1 MAKDYNQENSRRRS
15 RSIFPDP
22 LWDMNPGLSSVDKIM
37 FAKNKLYSMEIFQEH
52 LEKYKEGLLERNL
65 TSVEKIYCYGLGSM
79 TRAEFYGV
87 RILEEQPE
95 DFWSQKIQHSPKE
108 ESPEP
113 FNFSNPGDWPKWI
126 RRFERFRQASGLI
139 NNPENEQVNMLVYC
153 MGDNADDILLS
164 CKIASDQLENYDKV
178 IECFESHFI
187 PRRNIIYER
196 ARFNQ
201 RCQQEGEKV
210 NEFITALHS
219 LAEHC
224 NFEMLH
230 DELIRDRIVVGVR
243 DRALSERM
251 QLDTDLTLVK
261 ATLMAKQ
268 LESVKEQQSS
278 LYQQDS
284 VDQIKKMPNHI
295 KETKRHEPKIRQ
307 FKSNQLG
314 GSSHG
319 CTRCGNSNNHD
330 WKNCPAMN
338 SYCNKCMKKGHYAKV
353 CRSEAINEIKS
364 EIAFLGSVEDNS
376 KKWIVPIKV
385 NNRQVNFK
393 IDTGADVNVL
403 PLQYYYQSFQRIKLE
418 KSDKVLQGP
427 NGIPLKTVGMIHVK
441 LQNKGQ
447 HLNSKI
453 YIVDKLKQPLLSGET
468 SEKLNIVRMIQQL
481 SSNFLN
487 PKREFPK
494 IFNGLG
500 HAKINYKISLQPDAK
515 PYALCTPRRVPI
527 PLMKQVKEQ
536 LEEMTRL
543 GVIESVEEPTEWCA
557 GMVAVS
563 KPGGKIRICVDLTKL
578 NQYIRRENYPL
589 PATEHILGQLGN
601 ACYFSKLD
609 ANSGFW
615 QFGLA
620 KESQKLTTFITP
632 FGRFFFK
639 RIPFGITSAPEI
651 FQRKMTQLLGNI
663 EGVVCFMD
671 DIVVYGS
678 SLEEHNERV
687 RQVLK
692 KIQEEGMTL
701 NPEKCQFGVK
711 TVKFLGHTLSSE
723 GLFIDEEKLDAI
735 TKMEAPRSTKELK
748 SFLGMV
754 NYLGKFIP
762 NLADKLQPLNSL
774 LSTKNEWVWD
784 EPQKKSFNLLK
795 QELVSRPNLALFDPS
810 ITTIVSADASSF
822 GIGGVLR
829 QEQPD
834 GSLKPIAYVS
844 RTLSETEKRYSQIE
858 KEGLAIVWT
867 CERLKDYVTGIKIHI
882 ETDHKPLIAIFTS
895 KSLEDMTPRLQ
906 RLKMRMMRYSYQISH
921 IAGKKQIVAD
931 MLSRKPMSKPHKD
944 ELEEELSAYIQS
956 IEFPATEERLL
967 EISRKQKEDSLCS
980 QLAKYCMSGWPKNKR
995 EVDPEL
1001 RGYWQFQEDLTYQ
1014 NGISQEIE
1022 RMVSSCTKC
1031 LKERKPKH
1039 EPLMPS
1045 EFPIRPWQK
1054 VGMDLFYLNGRWY
1067 LIVCDYYSR
1076 YPEISLLQNLTAQ
1089 EVIGRLK
1096 SIFARHGTPETVRS
1110 DNGPQF
1116 QKVLGSEFSKFS
1128 KEWSFKHI
1136 TSSPKFPQSN
1146 GFIEAII
1153 KNIKQS
1159 FKKEEDCY
1167 LTLQA
1172 YRTMPLE
1179 SGYSPAE
1186 LLMGRRLRTSVPAIE
1201 SSLMPRY
1208 LDSEALQEREKR
1220 RVINQKRLY
1229 DKRHDVH
1236 SLPPL
1241 QQGDSVW
1248 VRDQR
1253 VKGKVLHKS
1262 EEPRSYWVQTP
1273 QGKVRRNRL
1282 HLTPL
1287 PKMGSTMD
1295 ASEDDQ
1301 EQETEEDC
1309 PTPTASSTR
1318 DGRMQRDNQDQ
1329 DPEKSLPSMP
1339 AVHTRYGRA
1348 LIRNS
1353 NKTLTLRDFLN
1364 NFGLVIDIK
1373 NKRLIDGITNLSI
1386 RGVIQSISDMGNI
1399 STLNSSSKVSAI
1411 LTKYPNLCRPPSDFV
1426 EAKHSVKH
1434 YIPTRCQPIHSKAR
1448 RLDSQRLTLAKA
1460 EFQYMLNNGIIR
1472 PSNSPWAS
1480 PLHLVSKKD
1489 ESLRP
1494 CGDYR
1499 RLNAVTL
1506 PDRYPI
1512 PRLDDFHHILK
1523 GTRVYS
1529 KIYLCK
1535 AFYQIPIAEEDKPK
1549 TAIIIPFGLFE
1560 FNVMSFGLRNATA
1573 TFQRFMHEVLR
1584 NLDFAF
1590 VYLDDIVVASKAEEE
1605 HYSHLETLFS
1615 RLNSYG
1621 LKINLSKSKF
1631 LVQEIDF
1638 LGYLITSH
1646 GVKPLPTKVKAI
1658 LEYKKPKTVNE
1669 LRIFLGMLNFY
1680 RTFLN
1685 NAAETQAILHEYLR
1699 GAKKKDRSKIKWTE
1713 EAEVQ
1718 FEKCKQALV
1727 NTALLAYPDTELPI
1741 SLCTDASDRA
1751 VGSVLQKLDNNNWKP
1766 IAFFS
1771 KKLNPAQCNYS
1782 TYDRELLAIYLS
1794 IKFFKHLLE
1803 AREFTILTDHKPLIY
1818 AFKQKNE
1825 KASPIQ
1831 LRHLQYFSQFT
1842 TDIKYIKGT
1851 DNIVAD
1857 ALSRVDAITTID
1869 YEEIAKEQTGD
1880 SELQNLISKNTSLK
1894 FKQCPLQSGKL
1905 LWCDVTTNNYRP
1917 FIPIKFRMMV
1927 FRNFHELSHPGIKAT
1942 TKQLTSRFIWPNMN
1956 KDIRK
1961 WAQAC
1966 VNCQKCKV
1974 SIHTKSEIGKYQE
1987 VDERFSVVHIDLI
2000 GPLPSSN
2007 GNIYCLTCI
2016 DRYTSWMEVV
2026 PLPDMKSETVARA
2039 FYENWIVRFGA
2050 PHTVISDQGKQFTS
2064 QLFKDLTTLC
2074 GIKLRHSTAY
2084 HPQCNGKI
2092 ERLHRTIKTV
2102 IRAHTP
2108 QIYLRNTILNS
2119 LMLDSS
2125 SSASLTSELN
2135 LVLISLENNRN
2146 AGVFP
2151 VDLFGVVRIF
2161 QDLNSTLQLVK
2172 KLDRYPFRKK
2182 RKIDSVEQEEKT
2194 MNIKKE
2200 ATTQVGSFFVQHLP
2214 RNPSM
2219 FSGEGVEDPR
2229 SWLKGY
2235 ERVAKH
2241 NQWDETLCLANV
2253 YFYLTGTA
2261 LKWYENNEESIQ
2273 TWTEFMS
2280 QLENVFGKN
2289 ESSRLRAEKILK
2301 TRAQLKGEST
2311 EYYIQDVLRLCKEV
2325 DPQMNEEDKISHL
2338 MKGIAEELY
2347 QALIPR
2353 DVHNTE
2359 QFVTECRRIESIH
2372 CKRVTPTKYERL
2384 PNVASLSDH
2393 DDRADLSSM
2402 IRQIVREEVQRAL
2415 GSTREEP
2422 KISTIEDMVKEEIG
2436 RTLAPISKPRR
2447 SSPQKERPPRK
2458 TQPVASPFPS
2468 GKLED
2473 ASYFGGK
2480 AAKFINPPLSTT
2492 LELKENYIDIKIE
2505 GKMTRA
2511 LVDSG
2516 ASYSVISERFRLKL
2530 RKIMFAE
2537 TDVTLRVANDKI
2549 VRPKGRCTLK
2559 LDLNGLQE
2567 SFEFVV
2573 MEDCSHEVILGW
2585 NFLKLSRAIID
2596 SADDTLFLEKCLFE
2610 DTPKNSSPLYSEL
2623 EYRIEPASIQ
2633 LIKVASRDIPN
2644 DAIVV
2649 AECRKELLLERELT
2663 APSSVI
2669 SLTNNRGKLWVV
2681 NWSPYPKLIPQGMH
2695 VADSAVIEDSQL
2707 CTLADCNQVETE
2719 AEHSEDPKISEFLI
2733 DDSLDESQKEKLRNL
2748 LKNYTDIFE
2757 FSKRKQFKD
2766 VNVKHR
2772 INTGDHLPT
2781 KQRPYRVAPR
2791 ERQIIQ
2797 DEVNKMEKLDIIQPS
2812 ESPWASPVVLIRKKD
2827 GSWRFCVD
2835 YRRLNKITKK
2845 DVYPLP
2851 RIDDTLDCLRGAR
2864 FYSSMDLQSGYW
2876 QIDVEESDR
2885 EKTAFITP
2893 DGLYEFKVMPFG
2905 LCNAPATFE
2914 RMIDNLLKGLKWTIC
2929 LCYLDDIIVFSDGFE
2944 EHLRRLQLV
2953 LNCLKKAGLCLNSKK
2968 CKFGAKTIT
2977 VLGHEVSENGIRPD
2991 QEKIRAV
2998 RDFATPR
3005 SLKEVRSFLG
3015 LSSYYRRFIPNYA
3028 HVAQPLNDLLK
3039 KDSAF
3044 NWNQEEQNAFEA
3056 LKSALI
3062 SEPAL
3067 GHFDYSSPTEIHT
3080 DASNYGIGAVLVQI
3094 QKGKERA
3101 IAYASRTLN
3110 KAEKNYSTTEREC
3123 LAIIW
3128 AINIFRP
3135 YVFGQPFTIVTDHHS
3150 LCWLTNLKD
3159 PCGRLARWALRLQ
3172 EFDVT
3177 VVYKSGR
3184 KHQDADCLS
3193 RSPLEYSE
3201 DMEED
3206 IPSIVTLQNFSE
3218 EQMNDQAIRKIADKL
3233 QSSPNNSF
3241 VKIDNTLY
3249 RKNYDPMGK
3258 PWLLV
3263 VPRHLRQELLKNFHD
3278 SPTAGHLGF
3287 TKTYDRI
3294 RKKYYWP
3301 GMYRTVRRYVAHCSD
3316 CQRRKHQPQLPS
3328 GHLQPIPVPEVA
3340 FEKVGMD
3347 LLGRFP
3353 TSEGGNRWIIVC
3365 TDYLTKYAIT
3375 KALPTSESMEVAKF
3389 FIEDV
3394 ILKHGAPR
3402 ELITDRGRNFTSS
3415 MISDLNNQ
3423 CRITHRKTTAYHP
3436 QTNGLTERLN
3446 KTIADMLSMY
3456 VDVNHKDWDRIL
3468 PFVTFAYN
3476 TAKQESTG
3484 FTPFFLV
3491 HGREAETPLDV
3502 LFPKLLPEDDDF
3514 IQTLGARAE
3523 EARKLA
3529 RIHSMRSQ
3537 GSNNSSSSS
3546 KITLLVGY
3554 SEKLMRRYFGPYK
3567 VTRKISDVT
3576 YEVETFENQQGRR
3589 KTKDLVHI
3597 GRMKPYLNPEDQEDQ
3612 LEEDPEDDSTN
3623 FQEEDIPT
3631 ERTQQPQTREEISG
3645 PITRSRA
3652 LRLR

>member
-1 MAKDYNQENSRRRS
+1 MKDYERIARSNCWDATMKLANAPFFLEGTAGQWYDNNEEGMDSWDMFKEMFSRTFDNSGVLLRRAKDNLQSRAQKSTESCESYIQDVLSLCRQVNPDMSQGEKVAHLMKGVVEDVYQVILIKEIDTVEAFVDWCRKVEACKQRRIGKPRFERLPNVASIEQPNSSSLEDLIRRIVREEIKS
-15 RSIFPDP
+15 ALHFESIMPEVNS
-22 LWDMNPGLSSVDKIM
+22 LKKIIH
-37 FAKNKLYSMEIFQEH
+37 EEV
-52 LEKYKEGLLERNL
+52 ERNL
-65 TSVEKIYCYGLGSM
+65 TPIAEQGPYYREQRRYFEGPAKPTPYYQQQSPTRLTTARRKTDEWRTVDNIPVCFQCGRPGHVARYCRERRGMVDRQPPGRYHPVQNGPRTIYNSNETPGRTSYRSPSPYPEQDLMVPASIFAVQHGKG
-79 TRAEFYGV
+79 
-87 RILEEQPE
+87 RIWITNIGTCDRTVPKGMCIGEIQVLEEGQLAV
-95 DFWSQKIQHSPKE
+95 I
-108 ESPEP
+108 
-113 FNFSNPGDWPKWI
+113 GD
-126 RRFERFRQASGLI
+126 
-139 NNPENEQVNMLVYC
+139 
-153 MGDNADDILLS
+153 
-164 CKIASDQLENYDKV
+164 ASD
-178 IECFESHFI
+178 
-187 PRRNIIYER
+187 
-196 ARFNQ
+196 
-201 RCQQEGEKV
+201 
-210 NEFITALHS
+210 T
-219 LAEHC
+219 
-224 NFEMLH
+224 
-230 DELIRDRIVVGVR
+230 
-243 DRALSERM
+243 
-251 QLDTDLTLVK
+251 
-261 ATLMAKQ
+261 
-268 LESVKEQQSS
+268 
-278 LYQQDS
+278 
-284 VDQIKKMPNHI
+284 
-295 KETKRHEPKIRQ
+295 
-307 FKSNQLG
+307 
-314 GSSHG
+314 
-319 CTRCGNSNNHD
+319 
-330 WKNCPAMN
+330 
-338 SYCNKCMKKGHYAKV
+338 
-353 CRSEAINEIKS
+353 
-364 EIAFLGSVEDNS
+364 
-376 KKWIVPIKV
+376 
-385 NNRQVNFK
+385 NRQ
-393 IDTGADVNVL
+393 
-403 PLQYYYQSFQRIKLE
+403 E
-418 KSDKVLQGP
+418 
-427 NGIPLKTVGMIHVK
+427 
-441 LQNKGQ
+441 
-447 HLNSKI
+447 
-453 YIVDKLKQPLLSGET
+453 
-468 SEKLNIVRMIQQL
+468 
-481 SSNFLN
+481 
-487 PKREFPK
+487 
-494 IFNGLG
+494 
-500 HAKINYKISLQPDAK
+500 
-515 PYALCTPRRVPI
+515 
-527 PLMKQVKEQ
+527 
-536 LEEMTRL
+536 
-543 GVIESVEEPTEWCA
+543 
-557 GMVAVS
+557 
-563 KPGGKIRICVDLTKL
+563 
-578 NQYIRRENYPL
+578 
-589 PATEHILGQLGN
+589 ILGQE
-601 ACYFSKLD
+601 
-609 ANSGFW
+609 NSPNIASMISPD
-615 QFGLA
+615 LSML
-620 KESQKLTTFITP
+620 ERT
-632 FGRFFFK
+632 
-639 RIPFGITSAPEI
+639 RI
-651 FQRKMTQLLGNI
+651 
-663 EGVVCFMD
+663 C
-671 DIVVYGS
+671 
-678 SLEEHNERV
+678 
-687 RQVLK
+687 
-692 KIQEEGMTL
+692 
-701 NPEKCQFGVK
+701 
-711 TVKFLGHTLSSE
+711 
-723 GLFIDEEKLDAI
+723 
-735 TKMEAPRSTKELK
+735 
-748 SFLGMV
+748 
-754 NYLGKFIP
+754 
-762 NLADKLQPLNSL
+762 
-774 LSTKNEWVWD
+774 
-784 EPQKKSFNLLK
+784 
-795 QELVSRPNLALFDPS
+795 S
-810 ITTIVSADASSF
+810 I
-822 GIGGVLR
+822 
-829 QEQPD
+829 
-834 GSLKPIAYVS
+834 
-844 RTLSETEKRYSQIE
+844 
-858 KEGLAIVWT
+858 
-867 CERLKDYVTGIKIHI
+867 
-882 ETDHKPLIAIFTS
+882 
-895 KSLEDMTPRLQ
+895 
-906 RLKMRMMRYSYQISH
+906 
-921 IAGKKQIVAD
+921 
-931 MLSRKPMSKPHKD
+931 
-944 ELEEELSAYIQS
+944 
-956 IEFPATEERLL
+956 
-967 EISRKQKEDSLCS
+967 
-980 QLAKYCMSGWPKNKR
+980 
-995 EVDPEL
+995 
-1001 RGYWQFQEDLTYQ
+1001 
-1014 NGISQEIE
+1014 
-1022 RMVSSCTKC
+1022 
-1031 LKERKPKH
+1031 
-1039 EPLMPS
+1039 
-1045 EFPIRPWQK
+1045 
-1054 VGMDLFYLNGRWY
+1054 
-1067 LIVCDYYSR
+1067 
-1076 YPEISLLQNLTAQ
+1076 
-1089 EVIGRLK
+1089 
-1096 SIFARHGTPETVRS
+1096 
-1110 DNGPQF
+1110 
-1116 QKVLGSEFSKFS
+1116 LGSFS
-1128 KEWSFKHI
+1128 
-1136 TSSPKFPQSN
+1136 
-1146 GFIEAII
+1146 
-1153 KNIKQS
+1153 
-1159 FKKEEDCY
+1159 
-1167 LTLQA
+1167 
-1172 YRTMPLE
+1172 
-1179 SGYSPAE
+1179 
-1186 LLMGRRLRTSVPAIE
+1186 
-1201 SSLMPRY
+1201 
-1208 LDSEALQEREKR
+1208 
-1220 RVINQKRLY
+1220 
-1229 DKRHDVH
+1229 
-1236 SLPPL
+1236 
-1241 QQGDSVW
+1241 
-1248 VRDQR
+1248 
-1253 VKGKVLHKS
+1253 
-1262 EEPRSYWVQTP
+1262 
-1273 QGKVRRNRL
+1273 
-1282 HLTPL
+1282 
-1287 PKMGSTMD
+1287 
-1295 ASEDDQ
+1295 
-1301 EQETEEDC
+1301 
-1309 PTPTASSTR
+1309 
-1318 DGRMQRDNQDQ
+1318 
-1329 DPEKSLPSMP
+1329 
-1339 AVHTRYGRA
+1339 
-1348 LIRNS
+1348 
-1353 NKTLTLRDFLN
+1353 
-1364 NFGLVIDIK
+1364 
-1373 NKRLIDGITNLSI
+1373 
-1386 RGVIQSISDMGNI
+1386 
-1399 STLNSSSKVSAI
+1399 
-1411 LTKYPNLCRPPSDFV
+1411 
-1426 EAKHSVKH
+1426 
-1434 YIPTRCQPIHSKAR
+1434 
-1448 RLDSQRLTLAKA
+1448 
-1460 EFQYMLNNGIIR
+1460 
-1472 PSNSPWAS
+1472 
-1480 PLHLVSKKD
+1480 
-1489 ESLRP
+1489 
-1494 CGDYR
+1494 
-1499 RLNAVTL
+1499 
-1506 PDRYPI
+1506 
-1512 PRLDDFHHILK
+1512 
-1523 GTRVYS
+1523 
-1529 KIYLCK
+1529 
-1535 AFYQIPIAEEDKPK
+1535 
-1549 TAIIIPFGLFE
+1549 GLFE
-1560 FNVMSFGLRNATA
+1560 FNKFPSNLTSTAKHKINTEDHPPIKRRPYRVSQVERQTIQNEVDKMLKGGIVQLSESPWSSPVVLVKKKNGSWRFCVDYRHLNKITKKDVYPLPRIDDTLDCLRGASYSSSMDLRSGYWQIEVDEADREKTAFITPDGLYEFKVMPFGLCNAPA
-1573 TFQRFMHEVLR
+1573 TFERMMDTLLR
-1584 NLDFAF
+1584 GLKWSMCLC
-1590 VYLDDIVVASKAEEE
+1590 YLDDIIVFSPTFDEHVRRLELVLRCLSKAGLVLNPDKCLFGTKRL
-1605 HYSHLETLFS
+1605 SIFGHLVDGE
-1615 RLNSYG
+1615 G
-1621 LKINLSKSKF
+1621 VHPDPGKVDAMSKF
-1631 LVQEIDF
+1631 PTPKSLTDVRSFIGMCSYYRRFIKNFAQKAE
-1638 LGYLITSH
+1638 
-1646 GVKPLPTKVKAI
+1646 PLHR
-1658 LEYKKPKTVNE
+1658 L
-1669 LRIFLGMLNFY
+1669 LRKDTRFEWGPDQ
-1680 RTFLN
+1680 R
-1685 NAAETQAILHEYLR
+1685 QAYESLKLALASEPVLAHF
-1699 GAKKKDRSKIKWTE
+1699 D
-1713 EAEVQ
+1713 
-1718 FEKCKQALV
+1718 EKYA
-1727 NTALLAYPDTELPI
+1727 TELH
-1741 SLCTDASDRA
+1741 TDASGFGIGA
-1751 VGSVLQKLDNNNWKP
+1751 VLVQVQGGSEKPIGYASRTLSTAEKIIQQRSGSVLPRFGRSASSVHTYLGARLQLKHQDADCLSRNPIEANNP
-1766 IAFFS
+1766 GESGDDI
-1771 KKLNPAQCNYS
+1771 P
-1782 TYDRELLAIYLS
+1782 TLA
-1794 IKFFKHLLE
+1794 
-1803 AREFTILTDHKPLIY
+1803 ALTDIVAEQRKDPVIVRISEECLKNDQNR
-1818 AFKQKNE
+1818 FKIINGALYKRNFDPVGQ
-1825 KASPIQ
+1825 PWLLVIP
-1831 LRHLQYFSQFT
+1831 RHLRPDVLRSLHDNPTAGHLGLAKTHDRIRRKYFWPGLLRSIRKYVGHCRECQRRKHAPLRPPGLLQPIPPTSVPFQRVGIDLLGRFPISHLGNKWIIVC
-1842 TDIKYIKGT
+1842 TDYLTRYAIT
-1851 DNIVAD
+1851 RALPSAD
-1857 ALSRVDAITTID
+1857 AQQVAKFVLEDVVLKHGAPREIITDRGRVFQSKLI
-1869 YEEIAKEQTGD
+1869 
-1880 SELQNLISKNTSLK
+1880 SELTGLCSSAQ
-1894 FKQCPLQSGKL
+1894 
-1905 LWCDVTTNNYRP
+1905 
-1917 FIPIKFRMMV
+1917 
-1927 FRNFHELSHPGIKAT
+1927 
-1942 TKQLTSRFIWPNMN
+1942 RF
-1956 KDIRK
+1956 
-1961 WAQAC
+1961 
-1966 VNCQKCKV
+1966 
-1974 SIHTKSEIGKYQE
+1974 T
-1987 VDERFSVVHIDLI
+1987 
-2000 GPLPSSN
+2000 
-2007 GNIYCLTCI
+2007 
-2016 DRYTSWMEVV
+2016 
-2026 PLPDMKSETVARA
+2026 
-2039 FYENWIVRFGA
+2039 
-2050 PHTVISDQGKQFTS
+2050 
-2064 QLFKDLTTLC
+2064 
-2074 GIKLRHSTAY
+2074 TAY
-2084 HPQCNGKI
+2084 HPQTNGLT
-2092 ERLHRTIKTV
+2092 ERLNKTLAVMMSMYVDVEQKEWDVILPFITFAYNTAKQDTTGFTPFSLIHGREAETTLDTLFPLLKDEDQEDYNREIVTRAEETRQLARLHTLRAQEGNKRLYDAKHREVSYQPGDKVWIFIPVRKIGISEKLIKRYFGPYRVTRRISDV
-2102 IRAHTP
+2102 T
-2108 QIYLRNTILNS
+2108 YEVES
-2119 LMLDSS
+2119 LD
-2125 SSASLTSELN
+2125 TTN
-2135 LVLISLENNRN
+2135 RRRLI
-2146 AGVFP
+2146 
-2151 VDLFGVVRIF
+2151 
-2161 QDLNSTLQLVK
+2161 STLQLVK

-2214 RNPSM
+2214 KNPSM

-2301 TRAQLKGEST
+2301 TCAQLKGEST

-2347 QALIPR
+2347 QALLPR

-2359 QFVTECRRIESIH
+2359 QFVTECRRIESLH

-2384 PNVASLSDH
+2384 PNVAFLSDH

-2402 IRQIVREEVQRAL
+2402 IRQIVREE
-2415 GSTREEP
+2415 
-2422 KISTIEDMVKEEIG
+2422 
-2436 RTLAPISKPRR
+2436 
-2447 SSPQKERPPRK
+2447 K
-2458 TQPVASPFPS
+2458 TQLVASPFPS

-2473 ASYFGGK
+2473 TSYFGGK

-2537 TDVTLRVANDKI
+2537 TDVTLRVANGKI

-2633 LIKVASRDIPN
+2633 LIAVASRDIPN

-2781 KQRPYRVAPR
+2781 KQRPYRIAPR

-2812 ESPWASPVVLIRKKD
+2812 ENPWASPVVLIRKKD

-2991 QEKIRAV
+2991 QENIRAV

-3128 AINIFRP
+3128 AINKFRP

-3201 DMEED
+3201 DMEDD

-3241 VKIDNTLY
+3241 VKIDNMLY

-3301 GMYRTVRRYVAHCSD
+3301 GMYRMVRRYVAHCSD

-3347 LLGRFP
+3347 LLGIFP

-3365 TDYLTKYAIT
+3365 TDYLTKYVIT

-3436 QTNGLTERLN
+3436 QTNGLTDRLN

-3514 IQTLGARAE
+3514 IQTLGARAD

-3537 GSNNSSSSS
+3537 GSNEHRYDAHHRNIIYQPGDLVWIFIPVR
-3546 KITLLVGY
+3546 KVGY

-3567 VTRKISDVT
+3567 ASVQLERVGKLQPADRVATSSSASIQDCRNLRLFVTDKNTGLRFLVDSGADISIIPPKDKNRMPSYDYKLYAANGTEIVTYGTKVSAILTKYPNLCRPPSDFVEAKRSVKHYIPTRGQPIHSKARRLDSQRLTLAKAEFQYMLNNGIIRPSNSPWASPLHLVSKKDESLRPCGDYRRLNAVTLPDCYPIPRLDDFHHILKGTRVYSKIDLCKAFYQIPIAEEDKPKTAIITPFGLFEFNVMSFGLRNATATFQRFMHEVLRNLDFAFVYLDDILVASKTEEEHYSHLETLFSRLNSYGLRINLSKSKFLVQEIDFLGYLITSHGVKTLPTKVKAILEYKKPKTVHELRIFLGMLNFYRTFLNNVAETRAILHEYLRGAKKKDRSEIKWTEEAEVQFEKCKQILANTALLAYPDTELPISLCTDASDRAVGSVLQQLDNNNWKPIAFFSKKINPAPCNYSTYDRELLAIYLSIKFFKHLLEAREFTILTDHKPLIYAFKQKNEKASPIQLRHLQYISQFTTDIKYIKGTDNIVTDALSRVDAMTTIDYEEIAKEQTGDSELQNLISKNTSLKFKQCPLQSGNLLWCDVSTNNIRPFIPIKFRMMVFRNFHELSHPGIKATTKQLTSRFIWPNMNKDIRKWAQACVNCQKCKVSIHTKSEIGKYQEVDERFSVIHIDLIGPLPPSNGNIYCLTCIDRYTSWMEVVPLPDMKSETVARAFYENWIVRFGAPHTVISDQGKQFT
-3576 YEVETFENQQGRR
+3576 SQLFKDLTTLCGIKLRHSTAYYPQCNGKIERLHRTIKTAIRAHNNIKWTETLPTVLLGLRAAINKDNNHSLSQMVYGKTIRLPGEFFDDSKHHLHAEEFVQQLQKQMELLKPLNEKHHS
-3589 KTKDLVHI
+3589 KTKVFVHKDLKTCSHVFI
-3597 GRMKPYLNPEDQEDQ
+3597 RTDRVKKPLEPPYEGPFPVLDRTDKYFTLKVNGRNVTTSIDRLRPAYLLADSDNVTSEHPTATRPIVSGALPSTSSQQNP
-3612 LEEDPEDDSTN
+3612 DPPDVEKYTE
-3623 FQEEDIPT
+3623 FQGTGSAPDLI
-3631 ERTQQPQTREEISG
+3631 R
-3645 PITRSRA
+3645 TRSGRIIKKP
-3652 LRLR
+3652 